1 MSSNSTPN
9 AFTWRTLELLLLD
22 DVLVLMDERLVPD
35 ENDDPREM
43 IDVGRWMTFRCS
55 VEMPDTEWRNFGA
68 ISMEATLGI
77 IQLSLHK
84 LKQSERQVFTFF
96 ELRNTDRSVVYLVLA
111 WTNV

>member
-1 MSSNSTPN
+1 MCSNSTPN

-55 VEMPDTEWRNFGA
+55 VEMPDTE
-68 ISMEATLGI
+68 
-77 IQLSLHK
+77 
-84 LKQSERQVFTFF
+84 
-96 ELRNTDRSVVYLVLA
+96 
-111 WTNV
+111 